1 MRSADSAIELI
12 GIKGQTKR
20 LIIHTKPVVFYPM
33 DQQVEN
39 IKMPPN
45 SADAEQSVIGG
56 LMLDNRAFEV
66 VSERL
71 QTDDFYRH
79 SHRLIYQ
86 VICTLAEKEKPFDV
100 LTLSDELEGL
110 EDLDNIGGLDYLS
123 DLVERTPSAANIA
136 AYADIVKE
144 KALLRRL
151 AEAATDIAG
160 SAYSNKGQDP
170 LSLISDAEKRIAEV
184 AEGGGKKDS
193 GPEHVNPIMSR
204 TLEKIEELFNMEDGL
219 TGLTTGFTDL
229 DKRTNGF
236 QTADL
241 VIVAGRPSMG
251 KTTFAMNL
259 CENALLE
266 TGRPVLV
273 FSMEMPKEA
282 ILMRMYSSVGRIP
295 SNKLRS
301 GKLDEEDWPKLTS
314 AFNMLKDKPL
324 YIDDTA
330 ALTPQEMRAR
340 CRRVYR
346 ENNNDL
352 GLVMVDY
359 LQLMTVAGK
368 SEGRTQ
374 EISEISRSL
383 KAIAKEFGCPVVA
396 LSQLNRSLEQ
406 RPNKRPVMSDLRESG
421 AIEQDADIIAFIYRD
436 EVYNED
442 SPDKGIGE
450 IIIGKH
456 RNGEIGTDRLAF
468 IGKYTRFENLAPGF
482 YEGREF
488 DDE

>member
-1 MRSADSAIELI
+1 
-12 GIKGQTKR
+12 
-20 LIIHTKPVVFYPM
+20 M
-33 DQQVEN
+33 DEQVAKL
-39 IKMPPN
+39 KMPPN
-45 SADAEQSVIGG
+45 SVEAEQSVLGG

-71 QTDDFYRH
+71 QPDDFFRAQHAQIYT
-79 SHRLIYQ
+79 LI
-86 VICTLAEKEKPFDV
+86 TKLADEDKPFDV
-100 LTLSDELEGL
+100 LTLSDELNDIEEL
-110 EDLDNIGGLDYLS
+110 ENSGGLTYLS
-123 DLVERTPSAANIA
+123 ELVENTPSAANIA

-144 KALLRRL
+144 KALFRRL
-151 AEAATDIAG
+151 AEAATDIAD
-160 SAYSNKGQDP
+160 SAYNNMGSEALD
-170 LSLISDAEKRIAEV
+170 LISDAEKKIAEV
-184 AEGGGKKDS
+184 AEGGGKKDA
-193 GPEHVNPIMSR
+193 GPEHVNAIMSR
-204 TLEKIEELFNMEDGL
+204 TLEKIEELFNMPDGL

-229 DKRTNGF
+229 DARTNGF

-241 VIVAGRPSMG
+241 VIIAGRPSMG

-259 CENALLE
+259 CENALL
-266 TGRPVLV
+266 GSDLPVLV

-282 ILMRMYSSVGRIP
+282 ILMRMYSSVGKIP
-295 SNKLRS
+295 SNRLRS

-314 AFNMLKDKPL
+314 AFNLLKDKPL

-346 ENNNDL
+346 ENNNRL
-352 GLVMVDY
+352 GLVMIDY

-383 KAIAKEFGCPVVA
+383 KAIAKEFECPVLA
-396 LSQLNRSLEQ
+396 LSQLNRALEQ

-442 SPDKGIGE
+442 TPDKGIGE

-482 YEGREF
+482 YEGRDF

>member
-1 MRSADSAIELI
+1 ME
-12 GIKGQTKR
+12 
-20 LIIHTKPVVFYPM
+20 
-33 DQQVEN
+33 DQQVEQLK
-39 IKMPPN
+39 IPPN
-45 SADAEQSVIGG
+45 SKEAEQSVLGG
-56 LMLDNRAFEV
+56 LMLDNRAFEDV
-66 VSERL
+66 AERL
-71 QTDDFYRH
+71 QAQDFYRH
-79 SHRLIYQ
+79 QHRLIFS
-86 VICTLAEKEKPFDV
+86 VIQKLADEEKPFDL
-100 LTLSDELEGL
+100 LTLSDELADQEEL
-110 EDLDNIGGLDYLS
+110 ENCGGLAYLTE
-123 DLVERTPSAANIA
+123 LVESTPSAANIT

-151 AEAATDIAG
+151 AEAATDIADK
-160 SAYSNKGQDP
+160 AFNPKGEDP
-170 LSLISDAEKRIAEV
+170 QSIISDAEKRIAEV
-184 AEGGGKKDS
+184 GEGGGKKDS

-204 TLEKIEELFNMEDGL
+204 TLEKIEELFNMPDGL

-259 CENALLE
+259 CENALLA
-266 TGRPVLV
+266 TNRPVLV

-295 SNKLRS
+295 SGKLRS

-324 YIDDTA
+324 YIDDTP

-346 ENNNDL
+346 ENNDL
-352 GLVMVDY
+352 ALVMVDY
-359 LQLMTVAGK
+359 LQLMQVAGK

-383 KAIAKEFGCPVVA
+383 KAIAKEFGCPVIA